1 MNRVFLHKITILACL
16 LLLITSS
23 IGSDKGFQ
31 TPEQYAQIIQEH
43 FANEEW
49 EAGKALL
56 NEGLQKY
63 PKVSD
68 LQWLMGKYW
77 FHEKDY
83 DQSRYHLVKAVED
96 NYNNV
101 NATSVP
107 LKLGRIKN

>member
-49 EAGKALL
+49 
-56 NEGLQKY
+56 
-63 PKVSD
+63 
-68 LQWLMGKYW
+68 
-77 FHEKDY
+77 
-83 DQSRYHLVKAVED
+83 
-96 NYNNV
+96 
-101 NATSVP
+101 
-107 LKLGRIKN
+107 